1 MICVQ
6 NWFLDTLY
14 FIEPKIF
21 YYYLVNFR
29 PGISLILVKRA
40 NKSANKGYQKTVE
53 ILQCC
58 TALRNAKSTLNDHQH
73 LETPQTN
80 IFTAFVLVKLNKGSI
95 SSVEDTSVHF
105 MFKVKYGWLEKSI
118 IAKYTRIGDID
129 FRCLSERE
137 ITSY

>member
-1 MICVQ
+1 MISVQ
-6 NWFLDTLY
+6 NWFFDRLY
-14 FIEPKIF
+14 FIEPKI
-21 YYYLVNFR
+21 YYYLVNSW
-29 PGISLILVKRA
+29 PGISLILVKHA
-40 NKSANKGYQKTVE
+40 SNSANKGYQKTVE

-58 TALRNAKSTLNDHQH
+58 IALRNAKSTLNDHQH

-80 IFTAFVLVKLNKGSI
+80 IFTAFVLVKLNKDSV
-95 SSVEDTSVHF
+95 SSVEDDIVAHF

-118 IAKYTRIGDID
+118 IAKYTRLGDID